1 MEVQQLSES
10 MDDYQEEQVK
20 KIRLTFDDF
29 KFELDRAIVKIQEK
43 QASLE
48 TTCEELERKHEMI
61 REQMSTKDMEQK
73 MYWEATQEVQSRCKE
88 LEVKSSVM
96 QRDLDFWAAKVNIS
110 HSEDFNLILFDAPE
124 QNRWFTGREKEIE
137 NLEKFLPLNK
147 SNGLKISAICGLGGC
162 GKSTLA
168 THFAWRHKLE
178 YEGGVFWI
186 SMEDERKFESSVSD
200 LALRLGIEA
209 NSFDLTLS
217 KFLTWISKREKP
229 WLLVIDDIDQLNLS
243 EQMHMVLSGR
253 WKRQASGHVLL
264 TTRRE
269 PKELCRLVDLEP
281 SCCVEAFAFSE
292 EEAKR
297 FLVTRCGAA
306 TTGKEVALDEL
317 VRELGCLPLALEQ
330 AGAHIKA
337 LQCSISNYLEEYK
350 IQRLTLLNH
359 NPRAKPLWEY
369 ESKNRLAVH
378 TTWLINFEY
387 VRKSPQGELATRFLH
402 AAAFFAPNEIQEKLI
417 NCELFSSDHLSHQN
431 DNFALLRNEIVEI
444 LTKFSLFQRKSCSSL
459 GLHRLVQEVI
469 RNRMTIEETASSL
482 LKAVQLLHQSFRG
495 SPSPD
500 QILVDITASDQ
511 KQPSASLTNP
521 SLFYSWSKLTRHAS
535 ELQQHLKALL
545 GQQNIGRE
553 VKETVLTRETSRV
566 IYENAVQLSVRGHQA
581 DAKEAERFAYQI
593 FDSCTSAGVALSTKD
608 LTKTISSYST
618 SSSNISKN
626 CVVFK
631 SASS

>member
-137 NLEKFLPLNK
+137 NLEKCLPLNK
-147 SNGLKISAICGLGGC
+147 CNGLKISAICGLGGC

-264 TTRRE
+264 STRRE

-350 IQRLTLLNH
+350 IQRLTLLSH

-431 DNFALLRNEIVEI
+431 YNFALLRNEIVEI

-535 ELQQHLKALL
+535 EL
-545 GQQNIGRE
+545 
-553 VKETVLTRETSRV
+553 
-566 IYENAVQLSVRGHQA
+566 
-581 DAKEAERFAYQI
+581 
-593 FDSCTSAGVALSTKD
+593 
-608 LTKTISSYST
+608 
-618 SSSNISKN
+618 
-626 CVVFK
+626 
-631 SASS
+631 